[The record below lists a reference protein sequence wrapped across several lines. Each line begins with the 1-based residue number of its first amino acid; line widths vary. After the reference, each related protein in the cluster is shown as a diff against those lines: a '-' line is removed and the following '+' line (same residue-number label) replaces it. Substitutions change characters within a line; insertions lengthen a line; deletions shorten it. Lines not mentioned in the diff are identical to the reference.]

1 MSRATTLFP
10 LQREQEYPLRGTQVK
25 TSIPRSRM
33 GWHQWLP
40 RWSAECRRARLQRL
54 DHLWDAQREQVWTQ
68 TAYSSR
74 DFVIQERR
82 PALRLAI
89 YQHLALS

>member
-1 MSRATTLFP
+1 MSRVTTLYP
-10 LQREQEYPLRGTQVK
+10 RPQEPDCPRKGTPLR
-25 TSIPRSRM
+25 TSRARRHM
-33 GWHQWLP
+33 GWYPWLS
-40 RWSAECRRARLQRL
+40 RWRAARRRARCQRL

-68 TAYSSR
+68 TASSYR
-74 DFVIQERR
+74 DFVIQERK

>member
-1 MSRATTLFP
+1 MTTIPHGHLGWR
-10 LQREQEYPLRGTQVK
+10 QRLHLWCMERQRKRLR
-25 TSIPRSRM
+25 
-33 GWHQWLP
+33 
-40 RWSAECRRARLQRL
+40 RL